1 MILPATLQE
10 ELPDETGSTSGHTPG
25 TASNLAELCRRAEE
39 TGADS
44 LWAVDHLYWPHPIN
58 ECLTTLAIAAAAT
71 RRPTLGSCILQLP
84 LRHPAAVAKQVTA
97 LQHLSSGRFILG
109 VGVGSHEAEYVRA
122 GVDFHRRGRLMD
134 EGLAVIRDAWAA
146 ADQPAGSYRQE
157 PWSPR
162 VPIWIGGSS
171 VAARRRAAAVGDGWA
186 PLFLTADDYGAAL
199 GALRQ
204 ETEEAGRDPDAVEPA
219 MVVFAR
225 VGSDGQAPPE
235 GARWLSDLYGVP
247 AKAFERYLVA
257 GPPEACAAAL
267 SRYVE
272 AGARHII
279 VMVAGTGAVDHFS
292 QLRAAF
298 VARSEAVPAGMAV

>member
-10 ELPDETGSTSGHTPG
+10 ELPDETGSTTGHTPG
-25 TASNLAELCRRAEE
+25 TAANVAELCRRAEE

-58 ECLTTLAIAAAAT
+58 ECLTTLTIAAAAT

-97 LQHLSSGRFILG
+97 LQHLSGGRFILG

-122 GVDFHRRGRLMD
+122 GVDFHRRGRLID
-134 EGLAVIRDAWAA
+134 EGLAVIRDAWAT
-146 ADQPAGSYRQE
+146 DQPAGTYRQE
-157 PWSPR
+157 PSSPK
-162 VPIWIGGSS
+162 VPVWIGGSS

-186 PLFLTADDYGAAL
+186 PLFLTADDYGT
-199 GALRQ
+199 ALRALRR

-225 VGSDGQAPPE
+225 VGDEESAAPH
-235 GARWLSDLYGVP
+235 GAQWLSDLYGVP
-247 AKAFERYLVA
+247 AKAFDRYLVA
-257 GPPEACAAAL
+257 GPPEACAASL
-267 SRYVE
+267 IRYVE
-272 AGARHII
+272 AGARHLI
-279 VMVAGTGAVDHFS
+279 VMVAGTGAVHHFS
-292 QLRAAF
+292 QVRSAF
-298 VARSEAVPAGMAV
+298 TARFQAVPVGVAG